1 MEAIVLWAL
10 AIGVITGG
18 VWVGIVLQR
27 RQWEQQPLLHQEL
40 RNRLDGLQDL
50 ERRLADVEAR
60 LQFPERML
68 AKERDERRLAA
79 LDAAP

>member
-50 ERRLADVEAR
+50 ERRLADVEER

>member
-10 AIGVITGG
+10 ANGVITGG

-50 ERRLADVEAR
+50 ERRLADVEER